1 MKHLVPFRFPPTIG
15 GNLTVLI
22 LCMTGALTLTG
33 IASQQGVMTIQ
44 GTILVALLAAIAAVI
59 ATVLYQERR
68 SRVLLRDL
76 QSAIRRIA
84 PNYAQI
90 TAGRSPAT
98 GSEGLENEIRM
109 LAEQWTEFCHHCQN
123 VYDSQLLHAEHLAT
137 VGELAAGL
145 AHEIRNPLA
154 GIAGVI
160 ETLAKDFPKNHP
172 DSEIMGSLNQEVR
185 RIEKT
190 LNELLAYARPKPPQ
204 LAPCDIEETIART
217 LRMARHQMGAR
228 KVEFAVQVSPQ
239 NLTFPADA
247 EQLHEVLLNLV
258 LNAVQSIEGTGKISV
273 EVEVRNSSQPNIPSQ
288 VEIAVADTGQGIAP
302 NQIGDIFRPFY
313 TTKRGGTGLG
323 LSLSRRI
330 ITGHGGT
337 LVAESEP
344 DKGSRFTI
352 RLPLGS
358 PAQGLTQITPL
369 RQALVT
375 ESTGVESTRG
385 TTDPL

>member
-1 MKHLVPFRFPPTIG
+1 MKHLIPLRFPPTLG
-15 GNLTVLI
+15 QNLTVLI
-22 LCMTGALTLTG
+22 LCMTGILTLMV
-33 IASQQGVMTIQ
+33 IESQQGVMTIQ
-44 GTILVALLAAIAAVI
+44 NAILIALLAAIAAAT

-68 SRVLLRDL
+68 SKVLLRDL

-84 PNYAQI
+84 PNYAQL
-90 TAGRSPAT
+90 TAGRTPAT
-98 GSEGLENEIRM
+98 GSEGLENEVRM

-123 VYDSQLLHAEHLAT
+123 VHDSQMLHAEHLAT

-160 ETLAKDFPKNHP
+160 ETLAKDFPKDHP
-172 DSEIMGSLNQEVR
+172 DREIMGALKQEVR

-217 LRMARHQMGAR
+217 LRMARHQMGER
-228 KVEFAVQVSPQ
+228 KIDFAVQVSPQ

-258 LNAVQSIEGTGKISV
+258 LNAVQAIERAGEISIEVGLRK
-273 EVEVRNSSQPNIPSQ
+273 SSQPNIPSQ

-302 NQIGDIFRPFY
+302 EQIGDIFRPFY

-337 LVAESEP
+337 LVAEGEP
-344 DKGSRFTI
+344 SKGSRFTI
-352 RLPLGS
+352 RLPLGGS
-358 PAQGLTQITPL
+358 AQGLMQITPVEQT
-369 RQALVT
+369 RVTPSTAVNAPQA
-375 ESTGVESTRG
+375 

>member
-1 MKHLVPFRFPPTIG
+1 MKRPVPLRFPPTIG
-15 GNLTVLI
+15 QNLTVLI
-22 LCMTGALTLTG
+22 LCMTGILTLMA
-33 IASQQGVMTIQ
+33 IELQHGVMTTRNAMLI
-44 GTILVALLAAIAAVI
+44 ALLAAVAAAI
-59 ATVLYQERR
+59 ATVIYQERR

-76 QSAIRRIA
+76 QSAIRRIS
-84 PNYAQI
+84 PNYSLL
-90 TAGRSPAT
+90 TAGRTPAT
-98 GSEGLENEIRM
+98 GAEGLEFEIRM
-109 LAEQWTEFCHHCQN
+109 LTEQWTEFCHHCQN
-123 VYDSQLLHAEHLAT
+123 VHDSQMLHAEHLAT

-160 ETLAKDFPKNHP
+160 ETLARDFPKDHP
-172 DSEIMGSLNQEVR
+172 DREIMGDMKREVR

-217 LRMARHQMGAR
+217 LRLARHQTGDR
-228 KVEFAVQVSPQ
+228 KVDFEVQISPQ
-239 NLTFPADA
+239 HLSFPADS

-258 LNAVQSIEGTGKISV
+258 LNGVQAIERMGKISLHV
-273 EVEVRNSSQPNIPSQ
+273 SLRKSSQPNIPSQ

-302 NQIGDIFRPFY
+302 EQIGDIFRPFY

-337 LVAESEP
+337 LVAESGP
-344 DKGSRFTI
+344 SNGSRFTI
-352 RLPLGS
+352 RLPFRHV
-358 PAQGLTQITPL
+358 AEGLTQI
-369 RQALVT
+369 
-375 ESTGVESTRG
+375 STR
-385 TTDPL
+385 

>member
-1 MKHLVPFRFPPTIG
+1 MKHRVPLRFPLSVG
-15 GNLTVLI
+15 QNLTVLI
-22 LCMTGALTLTG
+22 LCMTGILTLMV
-33 IASQQGVMTIQ
+33 IESQRGVMTIRSA
-44 GTILVALLAAIAAVI
+44 ILIALLAAIAATT
-59 ATVLYQERR
+59 ATAIYQERR

-84 PNYAQI
+84 PNYAQL
-90 TAGRSPAT
+90 TAGRTSAT

-123 VYDSQLLHAEHLAT
+123 AYDSQLLHAEHLAT

-160 ETLAKDFPKNHP
+160 ETLARDFPKDHP
-172 DSEIMGSLNQEVR
+172 DREIMGSLKQEVR
-185 RIEKT
+185 RIERT

-204 LAPCDIEETIART
+204 LAPCDIEETIARA

-258 LNAVQSIEGTGKISV
+258 LNAVQSIQGTGEISV
-273 EVEVRNSSQPNIPSQ
+273 EVELRKSSQPNIPSQ
-288 VEIAVADTGQGIAP
+288 VEIAVADSGQGIAP

-337 LVAESEP
+337 LVAESQP

-352 RLPLGS
+352 RLPLRHV
-358 PAQGLTQITPL
+358 AEGLTQISV
-369 RQALVT
+369 R
-375 ESTGVESTRG
+375 
-385 TTDPL
+385 